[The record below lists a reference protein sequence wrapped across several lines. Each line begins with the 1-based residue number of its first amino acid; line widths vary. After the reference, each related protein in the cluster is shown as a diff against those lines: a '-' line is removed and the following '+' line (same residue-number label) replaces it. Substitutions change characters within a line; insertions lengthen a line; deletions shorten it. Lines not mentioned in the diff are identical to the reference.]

1 MRAQT
6 CLSVHTPADTHARA
20 FQASWQYIVD
30 RLRNQDVIN
39 QIKAHDPDDLGF
51 VVYHSN
57 KRGYDTL
64 PPTDK

>member
-1 MRAQT
+1 M
-6 CLSVHTPADTHARA
+6 
-20 FQASWQYIVD
+20 
-30 RLRNQDVIN
+30 RNQDVIN